1 MTQRNFNAFTAPA
14 TIRWA
19 RHEHAQITRNT
30 DCATNS
36 ISITPPNG
44 SLAERGARSALLE
57 SRKSVLD
64 RFDRALNKR

>member
-1 MTQRNFNAFTAPA
+1 MTQSNLNAFTAPA

-19 RHEHAQITRNT
+19 RHEHAQISRNT
-30 DCATNS
+30 ARATNS
-36 ISITPPNG
+36 ISITPPTG

-57 SRKSVLD
+57 SRKSVLN